1 MARTSERAAANRRM
15 MRWRSATLTRDS
27 SEKRAVNISVPV
39 LGSGHSGATLG
50 AMFTRTNAAAPRAGQ
65 CDARPRRGLTPYRP
79 AQRFT
84 CSSRQTAVATARLG
98 HLRPCETPVQAS
110 AIHHPRL
117 IAGNRCAVVICRRR
131 STTQHCR
138 KTTTASADS
147 SGFVVDLRQR
157 RDDAGTAGRKV
168 GRLNRQGDGKA
179 NAPPRLRSPCHRAGQ
194 GNSGGAK
201 SKPFILHRPHA
212 PIAARWKFADPNVG
226 R

>member
-1 MARTSERAAANRRM
+1 MIALCRVHVRDGAYGENERTSRCQPAHDALAKCDPHPGLLGK
-15 MRWRSATLTRDS
+15 AC
-27 SEKRAVNISVPV
+27 SEHLRPS

-84 CSSRQTAVATARLG
+84 CSSRPTAVATARLG

-138 KTTTASADS
+138 KK
-147 SGFVVDLRQR
+147 LRR
-157 RDDAGTAGRKV
+157 RV
-168 GRLNRQGDGKA
+168 
-179 NAPPRLRSPCHRAGQ
+179 RA
-194 GNSGGAK
+194 A
-201 SKPFILHRPHA
+201 
-212 PIAARWKFADPNVG
+212 AAR